1 MFGKDKYIDM
11 MMALDERITKLEHL
25 EWKVNSLL
33 DDVNR
38 HLKAAE
44 SLHKKEYVKGYYMP
58 DVVNALIDH
67 LGLSVV
73 EQGRL
78 KLIDKAAKETTPCH

>member
-1 MFGKDKYIDM
+1 MFGKDKYVDM
-11 MMALDERITKLEHL
+11 MLDLDDRITRLEQL
-25 EWKVNSLL
+25 DRRLQSVIDSVNARLQASE
-33 DDVNR
+33 NI
-38 HLKAAE
+38 
-44 SLHKKEYVKGYYMP
+44 HKKEYVKGYYTP

-78 KLIDKAAKETTPCH
+78 KLVDKSAKEAAKCL